1 MDQAHQDYFSII
13 SKYAPVAMAILD
25 RDFRY
30 LSVTKK
36 WLDLFEQDES
46 IIGKRH
52 LDFFPQP
59 FNECVERNEDVLQG
73 KEVNFFQQEFIK
85 KDGSSTYL
93 KWEFRPWYDGQ
104 QDRSR
109 KGVVI
114 VCEDTSRRKDIEEAL
129 LESEQRFRVIFD
141 QTAIGLAL
149 VSLAGQITS
158 ANVKACEV
166 FGYPKEE
173 LLKKTF
179 QEITYEE
186 DLQKDLELLT
196 RLSKGEIPTYSIE
209 KRYIRQDKSI
219 SWAYLSVS
227 AVKDLSGKPLY
238 FISAVYDISLRKKA
252 EAALQEAK
260 AELESK
266 VQERTRY
273 LTLLQKISS
282 EANSSNDI
290 CSTLHTSLR
299 EICNITKWQIGHF
312 YPVHPTT
319 SSKVVA
325 EDLWCLD
332 DEKIFKPFVD
342 ATKSATEEEL
352 KLIQNVIIAGKPFWK
367 NDIFEDKKLLRS
379 QSGLKVGIK
388 GGLAF
393 PVIVQKEVV
402 AVMEFFSTKNIAPSN
417 ELIELLSQVGVQL
430 GRLLERQKSQEEIQ
444 KSQSRLQAII
454 DNIPARIYLKGSDGK
469 YLIVNKVFETYFR
482 FKKEDLIG
490 KTAYDFFPRDQA
502 DKWTKFD
509 DVVLRTGQ
517 MVAFE
522 VTHKRTPEEHT
533 RTFLLTKFAVKDAEQ
548 EIFGLGG
555 ISFDITDEKK
565 TDKKMM
571 RLLKSEHAARTEAEN
586 AIHGRDEFISIA
598 SHELKSPIT
607 AIKMKLQLLIRQ
619 IEKNMGN
626 LDMQKLMNS
635 MEKMDK
641 EADRLVVLINR
652 LLDITKIQSGKL
664 DLNIESVNLSEVIQ
678 GIIESHSPQL
688 EASKCQLETDIDPD
702 IIGMWDRS
710 RIEQVIVNLLTNA
723 IKFGNQKP
731 IKIIVKSEAG
741 VAKISVKDCGKG
753 IAPEFKEKI
762 FERFERGDVSE
773 GIQGLGLGLY
783 IVRQILEAH
792 GGHISVESKPGDGST
807 FIVELPEHQASQT
820 GPIISSKPDVHPH

>member
-1 MDQAHQDYFSII
+1 MDQAPQDYFKII

-30 LSVTKK
+30 LSVTQK
-36 WLDLFEQDES
+36 WLDLFEQEES

-59 FNECVERNEDVLQG
+59 FNECIERNEDVLQG

-93 KWEFRPWYDGQ
+93 KWEFRPWYNGQ
-104 QDRSR
+104 QDRSK

-114 VCEDTSRRKDIEEAL
+114 VCEDASKRKDIEEAL

-141 QTAIGLAL
+141 QTAIGLVL
-149 VSLAGQITS
+149 VSLEGKITS
-158 ANVKACEV
+158 ANAKACEV

-179 QEITYEE
+179 QEITYQE

-196 RLSKGEIPTYSIE
+196 QLSMGEIPTYSME

-227 AVKDLSGKPLY
+227 VVKDSNGKPLY
-238 FISAVYDISLRKKA
+238 YISAVYDISLRKKA
-252 EAALQEAK
+252 EAELQEAK
-260 AELESK
+260 EELENK

-273 LTLLQKISS
+273 LALLQKISS

-290 CSTLHTSLR
+290 CTTLHMSLR

-312 YPVHPTT
+312 YPVHPAT
-319 SSKVVA
+319 SSKVLA
-325 EDLWCLD
+325 EDLWCLE
-332 DEKIFKPFVD
+332 DENIYRPFVD
-342 ATKSATEEEL
+342 TTKSATEKEL
-352 KLIQNVIIAGKPFWK
+352 KLIQDVIISGHPFWK
-367 NDIFEDKKLLRS
+367 NDIFKDSTVLRS
-379 QSGLKVGIK
+379 ASGIKVGIK
-388 GGLAF
+388 SGLAF

-402 AVMEFFSTKNIAPSN
+402 AVMEFFSTNEISPSK
-417 ELIELLSQVGVQL
+417 ELIDLLSQVGVQL
-430 GRLLERQKSQEEIQ
+430 GRLLERQKSQEEIE

-454 DNIPARIYLKGSDGK
+454 DNIPARIYLKDDNGK
-469 YLIVNKVFETYFR
+469 YLIVNKVFENYFE
-482 FKKEDLIG
+482 FSKEELIG
-490 KTAYDFFPRDQA
+490 KTAYDFFDKVQA

-509 DVVLRTGQ
+509 DVIFKTGQ

-522 VTHKRTPEEHT
+522 VTHKRKNEHM
-533 RTFLLTKFAVKDAEQ
+533 RTFLLTKFPVKNAEN

-571 RLLKSEHAARTEAEN
+571 ELLKSEHDARTEAEQ

-607 AIKMKLQLLIRQ
+607 AMKMKLQLLHRQ
-619 IEKNMGN
+619 LEKNTAN
-626 LDMQKLMNS
+626 LDTQKLINS
-635 MEKMDK
+635 IEKMDK
-641 EADRLVVLINR
+641 EADRLVLLINR
-652 LLDITKIQSGKL
+652 LLDITRIQSGKL
-664 DLNIESVNLSEVIQ
+664 ELNLEPVNLSEVIQ
-678 GIIESHSPQL
+678 GIIENHAPQL
-688 EASKCQLETDIDPD
+688 EASKCQLETDIDPN

-723 IKFGNQKP
+723 MKFGNEKP
-731 IKIIVKSEAG
+731 IKIIVKSDAG
-741 VAKISVKDCGKG
+741 VAKISIKDCGKG

-762 FERFERGDVSE
+762 FERFERGDVSN

-792 GGHISVESKPGDGST
+792 HGHISVESKLGDGSIFT
-807 FIVELPEHQASQT
+807 VELPQNQAGQLASHASK
-820 GPIISSKPDVHPH
+820 GPEAHPH